1 MTPPITTPSRLMQ
14 ALISLALCIVLGA
27 CLSLGKKPEQTV
39 YSPQVAI
46 STGADWPSVDWPLL
60 VMRPLASDALDTAR
74 IVVRPQPG
82 TLQVYQGAA
91 WSDPAPDLLQAALV
105 GAFEDS
111 GKIVAVGRQGSG
123 LRGDF
128 SLLLDMRQ
136 FEAVYESGAPSPAAV
151 IQLQAKLLGKPG
163 NRVLAAK
170 TFRVAVPAN
179 SKDVPAVV
187 AAFDSALNQSIA
199 QIVGWTLVTGQ
210 ANVPATDASR

>member
-1 MTPPITTPSRLMQ
+1 MMPPITNPSRLMR
-14 ALISLALCIVLGA
+14 ALVSLALCIALGG
-27 CLSLGKKPEQTV
+27 CLSLGKKPDQTV
-39 YSPQVAI
+39 YSPQVTI
-46 STGADWPSVDWPLL
+46 KPESDWPSVSWPLL
-60 VMRPLASDALDTAR
+60 VMRPLASDALDTTR

-105 GAFEDS
+105 SAFEDS

-136 FEAVYESGAPSPAAV
+136 FEAVYENGVSSPAAV
-151 IQLQAKLLGKPG
+151 IQVQAKLLGNSG

-187 AAFDSALNQSIA
+187 AAFDSALNQSIT
-199 QIVGWTLVTGQ
+199 QIIGWTLVTGQ
-210 ANVPATDASR
+210 ANVPAADASH

>member
-14 ALISLALCIVLGA
+14 ALVSLALCIVLGA

-46 STGADWPSVDWPLL
+46 SAGADWPSVDWPLL

-136 FEAVYESGAPSPAAV
+136 FEAVYENGAASPAAV

-170 TFRVAVPAN
+170 TFRVAVPA
-179 SKDVPAVV
+179 SGKDVPAVV

-199 QIVGWTLVTGQ
+199 QIVGWTLATGQ